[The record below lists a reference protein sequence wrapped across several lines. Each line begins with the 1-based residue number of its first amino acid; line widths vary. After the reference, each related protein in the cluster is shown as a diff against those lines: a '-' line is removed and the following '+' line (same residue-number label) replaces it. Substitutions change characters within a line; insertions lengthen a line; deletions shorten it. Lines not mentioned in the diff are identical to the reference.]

1 MRVDTYSSGF
11 ILIIGSTAAAV
22 LGLMAVRR
30 KVEATTL
37 VACHEVGGYLLSVTG
52 TLFAVLLGMVVV
64 DAMETFQ
71 EAHQTI
77 EQEANALSDIV
88 LLARRMPEPH
98 YREVKRLTSH
108 YAGLVVGREWAAMD
122 QGRFAPEARQ
132 AALELLDAVFRF
144 EPKTESEKTLHDAQ
158 VAGAVQ
164 LWNSRRIRTS
174 LATHG
179 IPPLKW
185 FVLVVGGVITVF
197 FTYFFVVDSLKV
209 QAAMTGLVALTI
221 ALNMYLVAMFGSPFS
236 GDLRVDPSCYLVV
249 HEIAGPHGSEPA
261 PPSDTDAPTVADP
274 GARGRSK

>member
-11 ILIIGSTAAAV
+11 ILIVGSTAAAV

-30 KVEATTL
+30 KVEAQTL

-98 YREVKRLTSH
+98 YREVKRLTSN
-108 YAGLVVGREWAAMD
+108 YADLVVGREWEAMD
-122 QGRFAPEARQ
+122 QRRYAPEARE

-144 EPKTESEKTLHDAQ
+144 EPRTESEKTLHDAQ
-158 VAGAVQ
+158 VEGAVQ
-164 LWNSRRIRTS
+164 LWNHRRIRTS

-249 HEIAGPHGSEPA
+249 RELSGPRGSAPKPA
-261 PPSDTDAPTVADP
+261 PGTGPPAPAAVD
-274 GARGRSK
+274 GRSK